1 MYQNKINKKFKS
13 KADTLIFLQKK
24 LIKGKIEEIFSFTV
38 LDWKI
43 NKKQII
49 RKTIDKFYPDEIIVR
64 SSARGEDSVDT
75 TEAGKYKSIQNI
87 STQIKKNLENSI
99 NEVILAYTEKEN
111 ENQENQVLIQRQTT
125 EVITNGVV
133 FTRTP
138 DNGSPY
144 YVINFSD
151 SKETDNVTKGEIS
164 NLIKIFRNCEKKIIP
179 KKWKKLISVL
189 EEIES
194 IFETDFLDIEFGI
207 TKKDIVIFQVRPL
220 TTVKKV
226 TEIENLQKRIEKLI
240 KQNQKKYQ
248 KLRVEKKKK
257 QNYFSDMADWNPAE
271 IIGNNPNPL
280 DYSLYDFL
288 FMQDS
293 WQKGRIK
300 IGYDKNN
307 QSNLMEK
314 FGNKPYINIRKS
326 FYSLFPEKLSK
337 KTKNKL
343 MKFYF
348 KKLEQNPY
356 LHDKVEFHILF
367 SCYDFTFND
376 RKKELE
382 KFGFDKNEIKELK
395 EKLIKFTNKII
406 KDFPTIKEYYI
417 KDTEQMTKNRNE
429 INSQLLANPKNK
441 KAYFEYAENLL
452 IDCKKFGAINFASMA
467 RIAFIGNILLKSLK
481 EKNVI
486 DENFVHE
493 IMSSISSPLLEI
505 QNDLDLY
512 NKKKLTKKK
521 FLSKYGHL
529 RPGTY
534 DITAERYNENQEFLQ
549 NIKFLKKPKVKFQKF
564 QKNFKIQNIL
574 KNNKI
579 SANDK
584 EFIIFLKDA
593 IRLREVLKFEFT
605 KNLSEAL
612 SLITKGGKHFGFSRN
627 ELAYLEL
634 KNIFHLKK
642 IDEKNIWGNCNEKIH
657 NNQKRKKINEFL
669 ISPPLIFSE
678 KDFYV
683 INYNLS
689 KPNFITMKKI
699 TAEIE
704 KISNIHDKNIDFSKR
719 IIYIENADPGYDW
732 IFTKN
737 PAALITKYGG
747 VASHMAIRCAE
758 LGLPAAIGIGEII
771 FQKIDNAGKILL
783 DCENQQ
789 IIVLENLKNE
799 QYIEEKKILKSL
811 GYIK

>member
-1 MYQNKINKKFKS
+1 
-13 KADTLIFLQKK
+13 
-24 LIKGKIEEIFSFTV
+24 
-38 LDWKI
+38 
-43 NKKQII
+43 
-49 RKTIDKFYPDEIIVR
+49 
-64 SSARGEDSVDT
+64 
-75 TEAGKYKSIQNI
+75 
-87 STQIKKNLENSI
+87 
-99 NEVILAYTEKEN
+99 
-111 ENQENQVLIQRQTT
+111 
-125 EVITNGVV
+125 
-133 FTRTP
+133 
-138 DNGSPY
+138 
-144 YVINFSD
+144 
-151 SKETDNVTKGEIS
+151 
-164 NLIKIFRNCEKKIIP
+164 
-179 KKWKKLISVL
+179 
-189 EEIES
+189 
-194 IFETDFLDIEFGI
+194 
-207 TKKDIVIFQVRPL
+207 
-220 TTVKKV
+220 
-226 TEIENLQKRIEKLI
+226 
-240 KQNQKKYQ
+240 
-248 KLRVEKKKK
+248 
-257 QNYFSDMADWNPAE
+257 MADWNPAE

-406 KDFPTIKEYYI
+406 EDFPTIKENYI

-481 EKNVI
+481 EKNII

-512 NKKKLTKKK
+512 NKKKLSKRK

-534 DITAERYNENQEFLQ
+534 DITAERYDENQEFLQ
-549 NIKFLKKPKVKFQKF
+549 NI
-564 QKNFKIQNIL
+564 NF
-574 KNNKI
+574 
-579 SANDK
+579 
-584 EFIIFLKDA
+584 
-593 IRLREVLKFEFT
+593 
-605 KNLSEAL
+605 
-612 SLITKGGKHFGFSRN
+612 
-627 ELAYLEL
+627 
-634 KNIFHLKK
+634 
-642 IDEKNIWGNCNEKIH
+642 
-657 NNQKRKKINEFL
+657 
-669 ISPPLIFSE
+669 
-678 KDFYV
+678 
-683 INYNLS
+683 
-689 KPNFITMKKI
+689 
-699 TAEIE
+699 
-704 KISNIHDKNIDFSKR
+704 
-719 IIYIENADPGYDW
+719 
-732 IFTKN
+732 
-737 PAALITKYGG
+737 
-747 VASHMAIRCAE
+747 
-758 LGLPAAIGIGEII
+758 
-771 FQKIDNAGKILL
+771 
-783 DCENQQ
+783 
-789 IIVLENLKNE
+789 
-799 QYIEEKKILKSL
+799 
-811 GYIK
+811 

>member
-1 MYQNKINKKFKS
+1 MYPNKINKKFKS
-13 KADTLIFLQKK
+13 KADTLTFLQKK
-24 LIKGKIEEIFSFTV
+24 LIRGKIEEIFSFTV

-43 NKKQII
+43 DKKQII

-87 STQIKKNLENSI
+87 STQIKKNLENSV

-125 EVITNGVV
+125 DVITNGVV

-179 KKWKKLISVL
+179 KKWKKLIFVL

-220 TTVKKV
+220 TTVKKDS
-226 TEIENLQKRIEKLI
+226 EIENLQKRIEILI

-406 KDFPTIKEYYI
+406 EDFPTIKENYI

-512 NKKKLTKKK
+512 NKKKLSKRK

-534 DITAERYNENQEFLQ
+534 DITAERYDENQEFLQ

-612 SLITKGGKHFGFSRN
+612 SLITQGGKHFGFSRN

-657 NNQKRKKINEFL
+657 KNKKRKKINEFL

-699 TAEIE
+699 TAEVE